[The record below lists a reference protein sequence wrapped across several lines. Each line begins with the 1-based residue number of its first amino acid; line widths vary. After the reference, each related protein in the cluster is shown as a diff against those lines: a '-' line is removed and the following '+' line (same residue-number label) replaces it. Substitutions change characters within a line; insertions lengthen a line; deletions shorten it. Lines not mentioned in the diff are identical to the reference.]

1 MSGISI
7 AALAIA
13 CVWFGL
19 ILAGLMLRG
28 KASSADT
35 AMAHNNNALAKRK
48 QISYSQCLYQTQLA
62 RSLSGWHKAGTI
74 HDAVSACML
83 HSDRY
88 QRYID
93 WRENLLLALA
103 SYVLRSLRIRSQL
116 RNYEYQAQLRACLR
130 KGYGLC
136 SETALALTKLIVRPR
151 LRCSGTGVSGTN
163 HGSSSAR

>member
-1 MSGISI
+1 VSGISI

-74 HDAVSACML
+74 HDAVSACVFRCYPITD
-83 HSDRY
+83 SG
-88 QRYID
+88 
-93 WRENLLLALA
+93 A
-103 SYVLRSLRIRSQL
+103 SRSLVPLQL
-116 RNYEYQAQLRACLR
+116 D
-130 KGYGLC
+130 
-136 SETALALTKLIVRPR
+136 
-151 LRCSGTGVSGTN
+151 
-163 HGSSSAR
+163 H